1 MVEWDTDSPIDIEML
16 IILALEVS
24 IDTEMMSLKEG
35 LILEEMNKEEMKWLE
50 TIHTIDT
57 ATRVA
62 TEAQTIMT
70 KTITMDLMMSL
81 LHQTII
87 KR

>member
-50 TIHTIDT
+50 TILTIDT